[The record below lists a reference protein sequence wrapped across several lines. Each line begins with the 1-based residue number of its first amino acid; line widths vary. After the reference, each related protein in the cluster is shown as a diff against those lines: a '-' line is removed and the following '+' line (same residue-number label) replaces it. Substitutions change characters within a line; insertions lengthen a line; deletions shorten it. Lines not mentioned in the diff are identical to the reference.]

1 MFRILMLT
9 ALCIG
14 SSLMSVT
21 AAAVPA
27 LDEVVAAVQAPFRSE
42 TPAAQ
47 RISDYRADFVQ
58 ESQIVSLNR
67 TQEARGQVVVD
78 FSTGTAGDA
87 AEVRFRWEYLEPS
100 RQLIVADGR
109 TVWVYIPENNQ
120 VIRTQTEELAR
131 NRENDPLTFLT
142 GLSHL
147 SRDFEVAWAEPQVT
161 EDGHYRLE
169 LQPRREA
176 ALVARLLM
184 IIDRRAVPSERGKSA
199 STNAQA
205 PLFPVR
211 AVTIIDANGNRS
223 QIRFENSRVNTGT
236 GEDLFQFT
244 VPEGVDVMSPADA
257 GLNF

>member
-1 MFRILMLT
+1 MYRILMLT

-14 SSLMSVT
+14 ASLMSVT
-21 AAAVPA
+21 AAAAPA
-27 LDEVVAAVQAPFRSE
+27 LNEVVAAVQAPFRSE

-67 TQEARGQVVVD
+67 TQQASGQVIVD
-78 FSTGTAGDA
+78 FNTDAKDA

-100 RQLIVADGR
+100 RQLIVADGH

-120 VIRTQTEELAR
+120 VIKTQTEELAR

-142 GLSHL
+142 SLSHL
-147 SRDFEVAWAEPQVT
+147 SRDFQIAWAEPQVT

-184 IIDRRAVPSERGKSA
+184 IIDRRAVPADREKSA
-199 STNAQA
+199 SPQA

-211 AVTIIDANGNRS
+211 GVTIIDANDNRS
-223 QIRFENSRVNTGT
+223 QIRFENIRVNTGT
-236 GEDLFQFT
+236 GSDLFNFT